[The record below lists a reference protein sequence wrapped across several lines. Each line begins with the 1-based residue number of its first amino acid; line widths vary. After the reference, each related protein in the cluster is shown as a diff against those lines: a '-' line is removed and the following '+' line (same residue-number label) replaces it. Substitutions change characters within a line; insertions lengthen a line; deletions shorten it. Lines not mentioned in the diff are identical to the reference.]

1 MMRQTPTNLSTVA
14 ELRTPSTRERIL
26 EGASAVFERL
36 GYEATRVEDILQAAG
51 VSRPTFYRVFRNKDE
66 VYAEITDA
74 EIPKQRSARE
84 RVLEG
89 AREAFGRLGYELT
102 RVEDILEA
110 SGVSRP
116 TFYRVFAS
124 KQDTFEALDL
134 IAVQYLSR
142 ALEQLLSA
150 SEPKDEHFE
159 LVLTSYFEWRV
170 GLGVYLTG
178 EGDIGEP
185 PGLRQLRKEA
195 LQRELAG
202 DASALPSFA
211 LASAIDALAGSFATA
226 PSAEQVLLRRE
237 RALQLV
243 SRLLKKS

>member
-1 MMRQTPTNLSTVA
+1 M
-14 ELRTPSTRERIL
+14 
-26 EGASAVFERL
+26 FERL
-36 GYEATRVEDILQAAG
+36 GYEATRVEDILQEAG
-51 VSRPTFYRVFRNKDE
+51 VSRPTFYRVFRNKEE
-66 VYAEITDA
+66 VYAEISDA

-89 AREAFGRLGYELT
+89 AREAFGRLGYEVT

-142 ALEQLLSA
+142 ALEQLLSQA
-150 SEPKDEHFE
+150 EGAFEHFE

-170 GLGVYLTG
+170 GLGVFITG
-178 EGDIGEP
+178 EEECEEP

-195 LQRELAG
+195 LKRELLG
-202 DASALPSFA
+202 DGLAVQGLALVC
-211 LASAIDALAGSFATA
+211 AIDALAGTFEA
-226 PSAEQVLLRRE
+226 PPVQEQVLARRQ
-237 RALQLV
+237 RALAIV
-243 SRLLKKS
+243 RFSIE